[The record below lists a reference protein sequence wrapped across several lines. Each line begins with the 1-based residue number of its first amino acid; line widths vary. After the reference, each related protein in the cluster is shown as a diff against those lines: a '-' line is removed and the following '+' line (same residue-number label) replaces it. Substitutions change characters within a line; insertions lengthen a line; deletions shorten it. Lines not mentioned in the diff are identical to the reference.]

1 MEKTIYRPEIDG
13 LRAIAVFSVVLF
25 HAKFFLFNSFF
36 LKGGFIGVDI
46 FFAISGYLITRIIL
60 KEIIKKNNFSFK
72 NFYER
77 RIRRILP
84 VLLFVIIVSLIL
96 GFFLLLPESLIDLSK
111 STLSVI
117 FFISNIYFNY
127 NGSGYAGEDSL
138 IRPLI
143 HTWSLSVEEQFYILF
158 PIFLIIIYKFFKKNI
173 LIILLLAFLI
183 SLLFAAFM
191 SKNYPGTN
199 FYQLPSR
206 GFELLFGSLLAYLEI
221 NNHKKKNSYNILNK
235 VCPLIGAIMIVCAL
249 LYFDYDK
256 IYHPSYITLI
266 PLLGL
271 GLIIWFCRQGGVVT
285 NVLSN
290 KFLVFIGLISYSIY
304 LWHYPIFAYLRYL
317 YLFQTPQIKII
328 GILLTILLSVFSY
341 YFIEKPFR
349 EKKVTSVKKL
359 IIYILF
365 CIIILITTSLY
376 IIEKKDIQT
385 RFSNTFTEE
394 LSINLIKQKIYE
406 NNKFKDV
413 VLIGDSHARRLL
425 YSLNAEM
432 NKLPNNFFADT
443 KNDSLYLQNFK
454 KINRKTGLI
463 IEKPYDNF
471 IKNNKERDKLL
482 EENKNLIIVLSQ
494 RWSWKLL
501 ESEFSNQE
509 FLNENQNKAREI
521 IDYLEPI
528 GVSTSSLKER
538 QKYLTEGLKSTL
550 YNIVNK
556 GHILVIIYPIP
567 EIGFDVP
574 RLMNRDILKNKF
586 FNKSNKKKIYSVK
599 LEEYQNRNKKIFKI
613 LDELQGQNIHRIY
626 PENIFCNTAITN
638 YCIANSKERLLY
650 QDDNHLSLEGSQYI
664 TKEITNVIKK
674 INQKK
679 K

>member
-1 MEKTIYRPEIDG
+1 
-13 LRAIAVFSVVLF
+13 
-25 HAKFFLFNSFF
+25 
-36 LKGGFIGVDI
+36 
-46 FFAISGYLITRIIL
+46 
-60 KEIIKKNNFSFK
+60 
-72 NFYER
+72 
-77 RIRRILP
+77 
-84 VLLFVIIVSLIL
+84 
-96 GFFLLLPESLIDLSK
+96 
-111 STLSVI
+111 
-117 FFISNIYFNY
+117 
-127 NGSGYAGEDSL
+127 
-138 IRPLI
+138 
-143 HTWSLSVEEQFYILF
+143 
-158 PIFLIIIYKFFKKNI
+158 
-173 LIILLLAFLI
+173 
-183 SLLFAAFM
+183 
-191 SKNYPGTN
+191 
-199 FYQLPSR
+199 
-206 GFELLFGSLLAYLEI
+206 
-221 NNHKKKNSYNILNK
+221 
-235 VCPLIGAIMIVCAL
+235 
-249 LYFDYDK
+249 
-256 IYHPSYITLI
+256 
-266 PLLGL
+266 L

-317 YLFQTPQIKII
+317 YLFQTPQIKIF
-328 GILLTILLSVFSY
+328 GILLTILLSLFSY

-359 IIYILF
+359 VIYILL

-376 IIEKKDIQT
+376 IIKKKDIQT

-394 LSINLIKQKIYE
+394 LSINLIKQKIYA

-413 VLIGDSHARRLL
+413 VLIGDSHARTLL
-425 YSLNAEM
+425 YSLNVEI

-501 ESEFSNQE
+501 ESEFSNQS
-509 FLNENQNKAREI
+509 FLNENQNKAKEI

-528 GVSTSSLKER
+528 NISTSSLKER

-574 RLMNRDILKNKF
+574 RLMNRDILKNNF
-586 FNKSNKKKIYSVK
+586 FIKSNKEKIYYVK
-599 LEEYQNRNKKIFKI
+599 LEEYKNRNKKIFKI

-626 PENIFCNTAITN
+626 PEKIFCNTVIAN
-638 YCIANSKERLLY
+638 YCIANNKERLLY

-664 TKEITNVIKK
+664 TKEIINVIKR
-674 INQKK
+674 INQEIIQ
-679 K
+679 